1 MTPTVRVILR
11 ALVVFATTTL
21 AQLQASD
28 SWDGTLLRSAISGG
42 VLALLEYLT
51 PLNASVGPNKTA

>member
-1 MTPTVRVILR
+1 MTPTLRVILR

-28 SWDGTLLRSAISGG
+28 TWDGTLIRSAVAGG
-42 VLALLEYLT
+42 ILALLEFLT
-51 PLNASVGPNKTA
+51 PLNPNVGPGKTV